1 MKKLILT
8 VLFVFALSS
17 VGLAAPLMDY
27 SKGSVQFDY
36 TYRPNLDMKGTLE
49 LTGACNYYNP
59 QATALTAE
67 SDNSF
72 NYSISRSFDGS
83 ANMDAGLTIGL
94 GNNWAVQYRQYNPEG
109 TIWSY
114 SDEYISVGLDGKIKS
129 EEFNV
134 LYKFGPKFAGFV
146 GAVRSNASIKASLSG
161 YGIGTYIP
169 EIKAEEHSTVQ
180 VGLLG
185 TATVAKNLDAYG
197 IVSFG
202 SDYRNWEAGLSYN
215 FDKNWSLN
223 VSYRDTQ
230 FDKYKLAGIS
240 DSSTGSYAD
249 VNLKDI
255 TVKGWGFGLAYKF

>member
-1 MKKLILT
+1 MKKLVLT
-8 VLFVFALSS
+8 ILFVFALSS

-36 TYRPNLDMKGTLE
+36 TYRPNLDMNGTLE
-49 LTGACNYYNP
+49 LTGV
-59 QATALTAE
+59 
-67 SDNSF
+67 DNIWEGGSF
-72 NYSISRSFDGS
+72 NESISRSFDGS

-114 SDEYISVGLDGKIKS
+114 SDEFISVGLDGKIKA

-161 YGIGTYIP
+161 YGIGTSIP

-240 DSSTGSYAD
+240 DSYSGSYAD